1 MRKVYFWVFAI
12 LILLGFADSV
22 FLTWEHY
29 ALTSVG
35 CPVSPWINCLAVTSS
50 KYSEIFGIPLSLLGS
65 LYYVLLSFFL
75 LQSTKIENINNKMF
89 KHFFL
94 LTSSFGVLFSLYLT
108 YIQAFEIKLFCLYCL
123 ASALISFLIFG
134 FSFVV
139 FKRKWKTLF
148 IDSLG
153 YVYKYL
159 LKPVFFL
166 IDAEVV
172 HVSMVKFGEM
182 LPEEILIIF
191 KSILVK
197 KYSNLKQQ
205 IFDIDFKTPI
215 GLAAGFDYEARLTQ
229 VLPHIGFGF
238 ETVGTITNS
247 SYEGNPK
254 PMLGRLPKSQSLLVN
269 KGFKNLGI
277 KETLKRLLGK
287 KFSFPLGISIGR
299 TNSITLD
306 TLEKS
311 IQDIVTA
318 FKEVKKSRV
327 NNSYFELNISCPN
340 IIHNSGVDFYKP
352 ANLEKLLSAVDKV
365 NLSKPMFIKMPID
378 QTDKNS
384 LAMLKVISK
393 HKVKGIIFGNLQTDK
408 KNKVLVTSEVKKFK
422 MGKYSGKPTFED
434 SNRLIKLTFK
444 NFKNRFV
451 IIGCGGVFNA
461 DDAWV
466 KFISGAN
473 LVQLI
478 TGMIYE
484 GPQLISQI
492 NRDLSERLQ
501 KEGYKNIS
509 QIVGSA
515 V

>member
-1 MRKVYFWVFAI
+1 MRKLHVLVFGI

-65 LYYVLLSFFL
+65 FYYVLLSFFL

-94 LTSSFGVLFSLYLT
+94 LTSSFGVLFSIYLT

-123 ASALISFLIFG
+123 ASAIISFLIFG
-134 FSFVV
+134 LSFIV

-148 IDSLG
+148 VDSLG

-159 LKPVFFL
+159 LKPILFL

-172 HVSMVKFGEM
+172 HVNMVRFGEM

-205 IFDIDFKTPI
+205 IFGIDFKTPI

-229 VLPHIGFGF
+229 VLPLIGFGF
-238 ETVGTITNS
+238 ETVGTITNN

-277 KETLKRLLGK
+277 KETLKRLSGK

-299 TNSITLD
+299 TNSVSLD

-311 IQDIVTA
+311 IQDIASA
-318 FKEVKKSRV
+318 FNEVKKSQV

-352 ANLEKLLSAVDKV
+352 TNLEKLLTAVDKV

-378 QTDKNS
+378 QTDINS
-384 LAMLKVISK
+384 LTMLKVISK
-393 HKVKGIIFGNLQTDK
+393 HKVKGVIYGNLQTNK
-408 KNKVLVTSEVKKFK
+408 KNKVLVSDEVKKFK

-434 SNRLIKLTFK
+434 SNRLIKLTYK
-444 NFKNRFV
+444 NFKDRFI

-461 DDAWV
+461 EDAWV
-466 KFISGAN
+466 KFINGAN
-473 LVQLI
+473 LIQLI

-484 GPQLISQI
+484 GPQLIAQI
-492 NRDLSERLQ
+492 NRDLSERLK